1 MDAAAK
7 TDSYI
12 PVIDNG
18 EPKISLT
25 FSLEEKKG
33 ALVTALEPF
42 KVRYTPYV
50 LCICKLVFHPST

>member
-1 MDAAAK
+1 MDAGAN

-42 KVRYTPYV
+42 KVRYTHYHH
-50 LCICKLVFHPST
+50 L